1 MDDVYNI
8 INDYNPKRS
17 KKVLIMFDDMIADII
32 TNKK

>member
-8 INDYNPKRS
+8 TNDYNPKRS